1 MKRRITDAEKHVLAE
16 TVREA
21 YMEIFPTDTVEAK
34 LDTLEPESYVAVTCS
49 PAKGVEAT
57 LDMSERLAKRG
68 FKIVPHIAARMVKDK
83 THLGEI
89 MARLNDLP
97 ITSIFV
103 PGGDAPKPAGD
114 YSKALELLRDIA
126 DIEHRFTEIGIAGH
140 PEGHPDVSNEDLIEE
155 MLQKQQY
162 SNYVVT
168 QMCFDAKIIGN
179 WVRAIRDYGI
189 TLPVWL
195 GLPSVSNR
203 ASLMTTSLRIG
214 VGNSLRYL
222 KNNGRIA
229 AKLLWSK
236 TYRPDDLLIDLAQYL
251 ADPELNIQ
259 GHHIYCFNQV
269 EEAEQWRREFLAE
282 LDPAIDEALVEHVN
296 RRKEDEDYETT
307 T

>member
-1 MKRRITDAEKHVLAE
+1 MKSRITDTEKHLLAE

-34 LDTLEPESYVAVTCS
+34 LDALEPGSYVAVTCS

-57 LDMSERLAKRG
+57 LDMSERLANRG
-68 FKIVPHIAARMVKDK
+68 FKIVPHIAARMVRDK
-83 THLGEI
+83 AHLGEI

-97 ITSIFV
+97 IISIFV
-103 PGGDAPKPAGD
+103 PGGDAPKPVGD
-114 YSKALELLRDIA
+114 YFRALELLRDIA
-126 DIEHRFTEIGIAGH
+126 DFEHRFTEIGIAGH
-140 PEGHPDVSNEDLIEE
+140 PEGHPNVSNEVLIKE

-179 WVRAIRDYGI
+179 WVRDIRDYGI
-189 TLPVWL
+189 TLPVWV

-236 TYRPDDLLIDLAQYL
+236 TYRPDDLLIQLAQYM

-259 GHHIYCFNQV
+259 GHHIYSFNQV
-269 EEAEQWRREFLAE
+269 ENAEQWRRDFLAE

-296 RRKEDEDYETT
+296 RRTEG
-307 T
+307 